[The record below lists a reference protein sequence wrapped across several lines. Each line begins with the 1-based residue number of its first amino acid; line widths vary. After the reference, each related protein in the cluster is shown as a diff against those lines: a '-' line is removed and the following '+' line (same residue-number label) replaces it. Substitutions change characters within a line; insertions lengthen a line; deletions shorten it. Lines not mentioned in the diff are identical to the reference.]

1 MAVAVK
7 TQNLPPI
14 KLIRN
19 VPKEEYYVPGHRTCA
34 GCGPALQYKLVAK
47 AAGPNTIF
55 LGPTGCMYVAN
66 ASYLCTPYAV
76 PWMHTQITNGGAVAS
91 GVEAAYKVLL
101 RKGKRT
107 GEMPNIIVMAGDGGS
122 VDIGLQAMSAM
133 MYRGH
138 DALFICYDNEAYA
151 NTGIQ
156 TSPTTPYGANTTFT
170 PPGIADSRGQDAV
183 SQGPAAAR
191 HRRPPGGEVRGHGV
205 GRLSGRPHQQGA
217 QGAEREGADVP
228 PHPLPRARRDGSS
241 TQTKTIEMARLAIET
256 GMWSMYEWEN
266 GEYRYQFKPK
276 KYKPVREYV
285 KLQGTVRAPYRGPH
299 RQAAGVRGCQGEGV
313 GHPGRSGC
321 CGVGRHTRA
330 THADFIGAI
339 DERKVVTAARR
350 SPL

>member
-55 LGPTGCMYVAN
+55 IGPTGCMYVAN
-66 ASYLCTPYAV
+66 ASYLCTPYRV
-76 PWMHTQITNGGAVAS
+76 PWMHSQITNGGAVAS
-91 GVEAAYKVLL
+91 GIEAAYKVLL
-101 RKGKRT
+101 RKGKRE
-107 GEMPNIIVMAGDGGS
+107 GEMPNIIVMAGDGGT

-156 TSPTTPYGANTTFT
+156 TSPTTPYGSNTTFT
-170 PPGIADSRGQDAV
+170 PPGKDIPEGKKLFPKDPPQLVIGGHPAV
-183 SQGPAAAR
+183 KYVATASVAYPVDLINKVRKALNVVGPTFLHIHAPCPKGWKFDEA
-191 HRRPPGGEVRGHGV
+191 
-205 GRLSGRPHQQGA
+205 
-217 QGAEREGADVP
+217 
-228 PHPLPRARRDGSS
+228 
-241 TQTKTIEMARLAIET
+241 KTVEIARLAIDT
-256 GMWSMYEWEN
+256 GMWNMYEWEN

-276 KYKPVREYV
+276 KYKPVREYL
-285 KLQGTVRAPYRGPH
+285 KLQGRFAHLSEAHIANLQAFVDARLKAPGIPVEVPAPSARA
-299 RQAAGVRGCQGEGV
+299 
-313 GHPGRSGC
+313 
-321 CGVGRHTRA
+321 
-330 THADFIGAI
+330 
-339 DERKVVTAARR
+339 
-350 SPL
+350 

>member
-1 MAVAVK
+1 MAVALR

-66 ASYLCTPYAV
+66 ASYLCTPYTV

-101 RKGKRT
+101 RKGKRE
-107 GEMPNIIVMAGDGGS
+107 GELPNIIVMAGDGGT

-138 DALFICYDNEAYA
+138 DVLFICYDNEAYT

-170 PPGIADSRGQDAV
+170 PPGPQIPEGKKLFPKDPPQLVIGGHPAV
-183 SQGPAAAR
+183 KYVATASVAYPVDLINKVRKALNVQGPTFLHIHSPCPKGWKFDEAKTVEIAR
-191 HRRPPGGEVRGHGV
+191 
-205 GRLSGRPHQQGA
+205 
-217 QGAEREGADVP
+217 
-228 PHPLPRARRDGSS
+228 
-241 TQTKTIEMARLAIET
+241 MAIET
-256 GMWSMYEWEN
+256 GMWNCYEWEN
-266 GEYRYQFKPK
+266 GEYRYQFRPK
-276 KYKPVREYV
+276 KFKPVGEYL
-285 KLQGTVRAPYRGPH
+285 KLQGRFAHLSDAHIAKLQAFVDAKVKAPGIPVETPVPTP
-299 RQAAGVRGCQGEGV
+299 QA
-313 GHPGRSGC
+313 H
-321 CGVGRHTRA
+321 
-330 THADFIGAI
+330 
-339 DERKVVTAARR
+339 
-350 SPL
+350 